1 MIKLVDLTLRH
12 GPEPLL
18 EHTSATIFPGHK
30 VGLIGANGTGKTS
43 LFSLLLGR
51 LPADTG
57 DVQIP
62 RDWTIS
68 WMAQEIDELDRPAI
82 EYVIDG
88 DQRLRK
94 AEAEVERSDRSGDGQ
109 AIATAHATLD
119 EAGGYTARARA
130 GSLLNGLGFKP
141 DEHEKPLGDFSGGW
155 RIRLSLARALMCPS
169 DLLLLDEPTNHL
181 DMETV
186 VWLEDWLKRYDGTLI
201 LISHDRD
208 FLDQVVDSVIHIE
221 HRTLTSYTGG
231 YSDFETARAQHLA
244 NQQAQFEKQQ
254 RQVAHMQ
261 KFIDRFRAQATKARA
276 AQSRIKALERMEK
289 VAPAHVDSPF
299 DFEFPEPPRANNPLL
314 SLDRVQLG
322 YGKTVV
328 LDGVSISLA
337 PGDRIGLL
345 GLNGAGKSTLVRAL
359 AGDLE
364 PLAGTM
370 VRSRGLNIGY
380 FAQHQV
386 EQLDLDASPL
396 LHMQRLA
403 PESSEQRLR
412 NFLGGFDFQGDQAT
426 GPVAPLS
433 GGEKARLVLAMLVW
447 RAPNLL
453 LLDEPTNHLDLDM
466 RHALT
471 VALQGF
477 EGAVIT
483 VSHDRH
489 LLENT
494 VDTFWLVANRSVTRF
509 NGDLTDY
516 RRWLSDQGR
525 VTSNAP
531 SAGKQH
537 GAQARREQRRD
548 QAAHRARIKPLLNK
562 VERLTRQVDEATLEL
577 ARLEK
582 TLAEPDLYE
591 DDNQDRLSQL
601 LAEQTR
607 LRQSQQKLESEWME
621 AEQALEQARADA
633 V

>member
-1 MIKLVDLTLRH
+1 MIKILDLTLRH

-18 EHTSATIFPGHK
+18 ENASATIFPGHK

-51 LPADTG
+51 LSADTG
-57 DVQIP
+57 EVQMP

-68 WMAQEIDELDRPAI
+68 WMAQEIDELERLAI
-82 EYVIDG
+82 EYVMDG
-88 DQRLRK
+88 DQRLRA
-94 AEAEVERSDRSGDGQ
+94 AEAQVERREHIGEGQ
-109 AIATAHATLD
+109 AIAAAHAALD

-141 DEHEKPLGDFSGGW
+141 EEHEKPLGDFSGGW

-186 VWLEDWLKRYDGTLI
+186 VWLEEWLKRYAGTLI

-221 HRTLTSYTGG
+221 HRRLTSYSGG
-231 YSDFETARAQHLA
+231 YSDFETIRAQRLA
-244 NQQAQFEKQQ
+244 NQQAEFEKQQ

-276 AQSRIKALERMEK
+276 AQSRIKALERMER
-289 VAPAHVDSPF
+289 VAPAHIDSPF
-299 DFEFPEPPRANNPLL
+299 DFQFPEPPRASNPLL
-314 SLDRVQLG
+314 SLDKVSLG

-328 LDGVSISLA
+328 LDGVSVSLA
-337 PGDRIGLL
+337 PGNRIGLL

-364 PLAGTM
+364 PLAGHM

-386 EQLDLDASPL
+386 EQLDLEASPL

-403 PESSEQRLR
+403 PGHGEQALR
-412 NFLGGFDFQGDQAT
+412 NFLGGFDFRADQAT

-447 RAPNLL
+447 QAPNLL

-471 VALQGF
+471 LALQGF

-483 VSHDRH
+483 VSHDRY

-494 VDTFWLVANRSVTRF
+494 VDEFWLVANRSVARF
-509 NGDLTDY
+509 DGDLNDY
-516 RRWLSDQGR
+516 RRWLTDQGR
-525 VTSNAP
+525 ETAVSPKNDK
-531 SAGKQH
+531 GH
-537 GAQARREQRRD
+537 GAKARREQRRD
-548 QAAHRARIKPLLNK
+548 QAAHRARIKPLQNK
-562 VERLTRQVDEATLEL
+562 VERLTRKVDETTLEL
-577 ARLEK
+577 ARIEE
-582 TLAEPDLYE
+582 TLARADLYQ
-591 DDNQDRLSQL
+591 DDNQDRLSSL
-601 LAEQTR
+601 LSEQTR
-607 LRQSQQKLESEWME
+607 LRQTQQNLEAEWME
-621 AEQALEQARADA
+621 AEQALELARADA
-633 V
+633 T